1 MIFNF
6 PYMLSKIVAY
16 FSYSIVSYS
25 IFPDVVPERNSLF
38 LYGACH
44 WSVVQRWSN
53 WGLEIRVP
61 SNER

>member
-1 MIFNF
+1 
-6 PYMLSKIVAY
+6 MLSKIVAY

-25 IFPDVVPERNSLF
+25 VFPDVVPERNSLF